1 MQEHSNQVVRTAD
14 VIGKT
19 VLGLDKEKLGK
30 VEELVLDKLSGETR
44 YAVLSFGGFMGMGS
58 DFYALPWQEL
68 SYSLEDDAFIVML
81 DKDAL
86 KAAPGFN
93 KDNWPDFADPVWSSP
108 VNAFYASSR
117 GTRSQG
123 LNTPNSSRVSY

>member
-44 YAVLSFGGFMGMGS
+44 
-58 DFYALPWQEL
+58 
-68 SYSLEDDAFIVML
+68 
-81 DKDAL
+81 
-86 KAAPGFN
+86 
-93 KDNWPDFADPVWSSP
+93 
-108 VNAFYASSR
+108 
-117 GTRSQG
+117 
-123 LNTPNSSRVSY
+123 